1 MLIRAPVL
9 IYTKVPPKKNRLKQ
23 KKLFFCLCIKK
34 NNYLWYNNNIKT
46 HNNMKPYYF
55 ILAALSLIALAIGI
69 HLFALNIIANN
80 IPTAFAYLL
89 LFMAA
94 TFAAAT
100 AIGNIQAENEK

>member
-1 MLIRAPVL
+1 MHI
-9 IYTKVPPKKNRLKQ
+9 Q
-23 KKLFFCLCIKK
+23 KKH
-34 NNYLWYNNNIKT
+34 YLWYNNNIKT
-46 HNNMKPYYF
+46 HNNMKTFYF

-69 HLFALNIIANN
+69 HLFAINVIANN

-100 AIGNIQAENEK
+100 AIGNIQAENEQ